1 MSLSSA
7 SGCVV
12 CDVHH
17 VSDHHIIV
25 QYIISCAR
33 ALRRHKVPKK
43 EPEISAKV
51 VSSLVCMEIL
61 DTDVGAVHM
70 MY

>member
-1 MSLSSA
+1 MAAHLA
-7 SGCVV
+7 ARVLEIEMHLGVLAV
-12 CDVHH
+12 KIADTT
-17 VSDHHIIV
+17 
-25 QYIISCAR
+25 SCAP
-33 ALRRHKVPKK
+33 ALKRHKVPKK

>member
-1 MSLSSA
+1 MRSRVKA
-7 SGCVV
+7 S
-12 CDVHH
+12 
-17 VSDHHIIV
+17 
-25 QYIISCAR
+25 Q
-33 ALRRHKVPKK
+33 LTKK

>member
-1 MSLSSA
+1 MS
-7 SGCVV
+7 CT
-12 CDVHH
+12 
-17 VSDHHIIV
+17 
-25 QYIISCAR
+25 R
-33 ALRRHKVPKK
+33 AHTRHKVPKK

>member
-1 MSLSSA
+1 MTLVLGRSFNA
-7 SGCVV
+7 YK
-12 CDVHH
+12 
-17 VSDHHIIV
+17 
-25 QYIISCAR
+25 YIIIYHALAR
-33 ALRRHKVPKK
+33 IGVTN
-43 EPEISAKV
+43 EISAKV